1 MMEWFNI
8 LMARLR
14 ALFRRE
20 SVLRDIEEE
29 LRVHVEME
37 TETNIE
43 RGMPPDEARAAALKS
58 FGALVRNT
66 ERGYD
71 IRGGGWLETL
81 WQDLRYGL
89 RMMLKNPGFTTIALL
104 TLALG
109 IGANTA
115 IFSVVNVLLF
125 KPLPY
130 PGSERLMQLYKFN
143 NASRRE
149 SPMWEYPK
157 FEMLRDQNRS
167 FDLVAAFQNNSATIT
182 SDGEPERVNFE
193 FVSANY
199 FPLLGLSPVIG
210 RTFGAE
216 EDRTPGAHPVAMIG
230 SGLWRRRFGA
240 DPQVIGKT
248 LSISGKPYTIIGV
261 LPAEFR
267 GQWGDAEMWL
277 PIMMWPGFRFPSNAK
292 NSWAFILA
300 RLKPDVTVRAAQAEM
315 DGLTRKMIEAF
326 PPMDIRLP
334 GFGKESVRL
343 EALKDART
351 NPELKNAFVILLAA
365 AGFVL
370 LIACANTANLLL
382 ARADSRRKEMAV
394 RIALGAGRLRLVR
407 QMLTESALLSVAG
420 GAAGLLV
427 AKWGVDLLTS
437 FKSGSMGGFWK
448 DYILTLRLY
457 SIGLDWQA
465 LLFNLLISLGAG
477 LLFGL
482 APAFGA
488 LRADVNATLKTGGS
502 GARGNSPSRRLS
514 LRGVLVVAEVAL
526 AVVLLA
532 GAGLMIRSLA
542 RLQSVNRGFDPA
554 GVTTFRVAAGGARP
568 DFFDQLR
575 ERVAA
580 LPGVEMAS
588 LSMTAPLS
596 GGYGSNTM
604 NIQGR
609 PKPEDA
615 TGSIVNQ
622 YPVSPEY
629 FPTYR
634 IQIKR
639 GRGLTDDDRAGSK
652 PVAVISETAA
662 SKFWPDEDPV
672 GKLINFEHHKE
683 WLEIVGVVADV
694 KNNRLED
701 PASADVYIPLTQ
713 YDDRPSMLSVRG
725 TIDKAALTA
734 VVKRE
739 ISALDRNIPLT
750 AIKTMDEKFSE
761 AMAQA
766 RYNALLLGLF
776 AALALV
782 MSQMGIYGVMSY
794 AVSARTHEIGIRM
807 ALGAGQR
814 AVLRLIIGQGM
825 KLAAA
830 GLAIGLIAAVAVT
843 RVIKT
848 LLFDVGPNDPT
859 TLCAVALLLAIIAL
873 LACWIPARRA
883 TRVDPLVM
891 LRHE

>member
-1 MMEWFNI
+1 MEWFNI
-8 LMARLR
+8 LMGRLR

-29 LRVHVEME
+29 LRIHLDME
-37 TETNIE
+37 TEENI
-43 RGMPPDEARAAALKS
+43 RRAMAPDEARARALKS
-58 FGALVRNT
+58 FGDLVRNA

-71 IRGGGWLETL
+71 VRGGGRLETV
-81 WQDLRYGL
+81 WQDIRYGL
-89 RMMLKNPGFTTIALL
+89 RMMLKNPSFTTIAAL

-143 NASRRE
+143 TVRERE

-182 SDGEPERVNFE
+182 GNEEPERVNFE
-193 FVSANY
+193 FVSASY

-210 RTFGAE
+210 RTFSAE
-216 EDRTPGAHPVAMIG
+216 EDRTPGAHPVAVIG
-230 SGLWRRRFGA
+230 NGLWIRRFGA
-240 DPQVIGKT
+240 DPKVIGKALT
-248 LSISGKPYTIIGV
+248 ISGKPYTIIGV

-267 GQWGDAEMWL
+267 GQLGNAEMWL
-277 PIMMWPGFRFPSNAK
+277 PIMMWPGFQFPSNAK
-292 NSWAFILA
+292 NSWAVILA
-300 RLKPDVTVRAAQAEM
+300 RLKPDVTVQAAQAEM
-315 DGLTRKMIEAF
+315 DVLTRKMIEAYPF
-326 PPMDIRLP
+326 PDVGIP
-334 GFGKESVRL
+334 GIGKESVRL
-343 EALKDART
+343 KALKDART
-351 NPELKNAFVILLAA
+351 SPELKNAFVILLAA

-427 AKWGVDLLTS
+427 AKLGVDLLAS
-437 FKSGSMGGFWK
+437 FKSDSMGGLWES
-448 DYILTLRLY
+448 YMLTLRLY

-488 LRADVNATLKTGGS
+488 SRADVNATLKTGGN
-502 GARGNSPSRRLS
+502 GVRGSSRSRRLS

-532 GAGLMIRSLA
+532 GAGLMIRSLT

-554 GVTTFRVAAGGARP
+554 GVTTFRVSAGRA
-568 DFFDQLR
+568 FINQLR

-588 LSMTAPLS
+588 LSWAAPLS
-596 GGYGSNTM
+596 DSSNTSVM

-615 TGSIVNQ
+615 TGSIVNV
-622 YPVSPEY
+622 YSISPEY

-639 GRGLTDDDRAGSK
+639 GRGLTGDDRAGGQ

-662 SKFWPDEDPV
+662 SKFWPGEDPV
-672 GKLINFEHHKE
+672 GKRINFEHHE
-683 WLEIVGVVADV
+683 HWMEIIGVVADV
-694 KNNRLED
+694 KNGRLEYS
-701 PASADVYIPLTQ
+701 ASADVYIPLTQ
-713 YDDRPSMLSVRG
+713 SDDTPRVLSVRG
-725 TIDKAALTA
+725 TIHKTTLTA
-734 VVKRE
+734 AVKRE

-761 AMAQA
+761 ATAQA

-807 ALGAGQR
+807 ALGGERR

-830 GLAIGLIAAVAVT
+830 GLAIGLIAAVAAT
-843 RVIKT
+843 RLIKT
-848 LLFDVGPNDPT
+848 LLFGVDTNDPM
-859 TLCAVALLLAIIAL
+859 TLCGVALLLATVAL

-883 TRVDPLVM
+883 TKVDPLIA
-891 LRHE
+891 LKYE

>member
-1 MMEWFNI
+1 M
-8 LMARLR
+8 
-14 ALFRRE
+14 LF
-20 SVLRDIEEE
+20 
-29 LRVHVEME
+29 
-37 TETNIE
+37 
-43 RGMPPDEARAAALKS
+43 
-58 FGALVRNT
+58 
-66 ERGYD
+66 
-71 IRGGGWLETL
+71 
-81 WQDLRYGL
+81 
-89 RMMLKNPGFTTIALL
+89 KNPGFSLIAVV

-130 PGSERLMQLYKFN
+130 PDSERLMQLYKFN
-143 NASRRE
+143 TARERE

-157 FEMLRDQNRS
+157 FEMLRDQNHS
-167 FDLVAAFQNNSATIT
+167 FNLVAAFYNNSATIT
-182 SDGEPERVNFE
+182 GDEEPERVNFE
-193 FVSANY
+193 FVSASY
-199 FPLLGLSPVIG
+199 FPLLGLKPVIG
-210 RTFGAE
+210 RTFSAE
-216 EDRTPGAHPVAMIG
+216 EDRTPGAHPVAVIG
-230 SGLWRRRFGA
+230 NGLWRRRFGA
-240 DPQVIGKT
+240 DPQVVGKT
-248 LSISGKPYTIIGV
+248 LTISGSPYTIIGV

-267 GQWGDAEMWL
+267 GQTGNAEMWL

-292 NSWAFILA
+292 NSFFIILA

-315 DGLTRKMIEAF
+315 DVLTRKMIEAF
-326 PPMDIRLP
+326 PPMDIGIP

-343 EALKDART
+343 KALKDART

-394 RIALGAGRLRLVR
+394 RIALGAGRFRLVR

-427 AKWGVDLLTS
+427 AKMGVDLLAS
-437 FKSGSMGGFWK
+437 FKSDSMGGLWES
-448 DYILTLRLY
+448 YMLTLRLY

-488 LRADVNATLKTGGS
+488 SRADVNATLKTGGS
-502 GARGNSPSRRLS
+502 GAMGSSRSRRLS

-554 GVTTFRVAAGGARP
+554 GVTTFIVAARP
-568 DFFDQLR
+568 DFINQLR
-575 ERVAA
+575 ERVAT

-588 LSMTAPLS
+588 LSVSAPLS
-596 GGYGSNTM
+596 GSERSAMM

-609 PKPEDA
+609 PKPEDR
-615 TGSIVNQ
+615 TGSKVDVHT
-622 YPVSPEY
+622 VSPEY

-639 GRGLTDDDRAGSK
+639 GRGLTGDDRTGSQ

-662 SKFWPDEDPV
+662 SRFWPGEDPV
-672 GKLINFEHHKE
+672 GKLIDVGFRER
-683 WLEIVGVVADV
+683 WFEIVGVVADV

-701 PASADVYIPLTQ
+701 PASADVYIPHTQ
-713 YDDRPSMLSVRG
+713 SIDLPRMLSVRG

-734 VVKRE
+734 SVKRE
-739 ISALDRNIPLT
+739 ISALDRNVPLT
-750 AIKTMDEKFSE
+750 TIKTMDEKFSE
-761 AMAQA
+761 ATAQA

-794 AVSARTHEIGIRM
+794 AVSTRTHEIGIRM
-807 ALGAGQR
+807 ALGAERR

-848 LLFDVGPNDPT
+848 LLFGVDTNDPK
-859 TLCAVALLLAIIAL
+859 TLCGVALLLAIVAL

-883 TRVDPLVM
+883 TKVDPLIA
-891 LRHE
+891 LKYD

>member
-1 MMEWFNI
+1 MMKWFNI
-8 LMARLR
+8 LMAGLR

-58 FGALVRNT
+58 FGNPGLKS
-66 ERGYD
+66 ELGYE
-71 IRGGGWLETL
+71 IRGRGWIESL
-81 WQDLRYGL
+81 WQDLRYGM
-89 RMMLKNPGFTTIALL
+89 RMMLKNPGFTTIAVL

-115 IFSVVNVLLF
+115 IFSVVNALF
-125 KPLPY
+125 FQPLPY
-130 PGSERLMQLYKFN
+130 PESERLMQLYKFN
-143 NASRRE
+143 NAWGRE
-149 SPMWEYPK
+149 IWQWQYPK

-167 FDLVAAFQNNSATIT
+167 FDLIAALYDSSATIT
-182 SDGEPERVNFE
+182 GDGEPERVNFE
-193 FVSANY
+193 FVSAGY

-210 RTFGAE
+210 RTFSAE
-216 EDRTPGAHPVAMIG
+216 EDRTPGAHPVAVIG
-230 SGLWRRRFGA
+230 NGLWRRRFGA
-240 DPQVIGKT
+240 DPQVIGRT
-248 LSISGKPYTIIGV
+248 LTIDGRPYTIIGV

-267 GQWGDAEMWL
+267 GQWGNAEMWL
-277 PIMMWPGFRFPSNAK
+277 PTMMWPGFRFPSNAQT
-292 NSWAFILA
+292 SFFTILA
-300 RLKPDVTVRAAQAEM
+300 RLKPDVTVTAAQAEM

-326 PPMDIRLP
+326 PPPPNIGIPGVGREGIRM
-334 GFGKESVRL
+334 R
-343 EALKDART
+343 AMKDART
-351 NPELKNAFVILLAA
+351 NPELKRAFVILLAA

-394 RIALGAGRLRLVR
+394 RIALGAGRFRLIR

-437 FKSGSMGGFWK
+437 VKSDSLGGLWQS
-448 DYILTLRLY
+448 YIVMIRTY

-488 LRADVNATLKTGGS
+488 SRADVNATLKTGGS
-502 GARGNSPSRRLS
+502 GAIGSYRSRRLS
-514 LRGVLVVAEVAL
+514 LHSILVVAEVAL

-554 GVTTFRVAAGGARP
+554 GVTTFEVDAGSTIIN
-568 DFFDQLR
+568 QLR
-575 ERVAA
+575 ERVVA

-596 GGYGSNTM
+596 SRNYIGSVM
-604 NIQGR
+604 YIQGR

-615 TGSIVNQ
+615 TGSTVEV

-639 GRGLTDDDRAGSK
+639 GRGVTGDDRAGSK
-652 PVAVISETAA
+652 LVAVISETAA
-662 SKFWPDEDPV
+662 SKFWPGEDPV
-672 GKLINFEHHKE
+672 GKLINFRFREQ
-683 WLEIVGVVADV
+683 WTEIVGVVADV
-694 KNNRLED
+694 KTNQLEA
-701 PASADVYIPLTQ
+701 PASADVYLPLTQ
-713 YDDRPSMLSVRG
+713 IDATPRVLSVRG
-725 TIDKAALTA
+725 TIDKAALT
-734 VVKRE
+734 VTVKRE

-750 AIKTMDEKFSE
+750 TIKTMDEAFSE

-807 ALGAGQR
+807 ALGAERR
-814 AVLRLIIGQGM
+814 AVLKLIIGQGM
-825 KLAAA
+825 ELAAA

-848 LLFDVGPNDPT
+848 FLFGVGANDPT
-859 TLCAVALLLAIIAL
+859 TLCAVALLLAIVAL

-883 TRVDPLVM
+883 TRVDPLVT